1 MKSLHVKKGDR
12 VKVIAGKDRGTIGE
26 IIAVDIER
34 QRVTVQ
40 GVNIVKRHLKDQATA
55 SGQQT
60 KGGIVASEAPI
71 HVSNVQLVVGSGK
84 DAQVSR
90 VGYRREEVT
99 KRRADGSEY
108 TAFRSVRYLKKED
121 KAAEASDSKAEKA
134 SAKKADK
141 KEAGK

>member
-26 IIAVDIER
+26 VIAVDIER

-40 GVNIVKRHLKDQATA
+40 GVNIVKRHLKDQASA

-60 KGGIVASEAPI
+60 KGGIISSEAAI
-71 HVSNVQLVVGSGK
+71 HVSNVQLVVGSGA

-90 VGYRREEVT
+90 VGYKREEVT
-99 KRRADGSEY
+99 KRRADGTEY
-108 TAFRSVRYLKKED
+108 TALRSVRYLKKE
-121 KAAEASDSKAEKA
+121 E
-134 SAKKADK
+134 SAKADKPAKATK